1 MPYLQ
6 LLMESRGIWCWPP
19 STWEQGFWAL
29 GPHCQVN
36 QEFWFLVSPPCPA
49 LFCPLMLTPPQ
60 LAPYMLALA
69 VQKSQ

>member
-19 STWEQGFWAL
+19 STWEQGFLAL

-36 QEFWFLVSPPCPA
+36 QEFWFLVSPALPCSGLSDVKSPQ
-49 LFCPLMLTPPQ
+49 Q
-60 LAPYMLALA
+60 LAPYMLGLPL
-69 VQKSQ
+69 QKSR